1 MFPLALLNA
10 SSPSVDLN
18 LVLLMPFD
26 NNFTDSTGRHIP
38 TTYGS
43 PTISNSIYAEGG
55 GSLSLPSGTN
65 FVRCNGATVSD
76 DFIFLENFSIKC
88 KARFNTLSSFQCVF
102 FANTANDSAGYDG
115 SYKVFMLNVSTAG
128 IVEVRS
134 SGGGAVV
141 LSGGSVVINAWY
153 DFELKREGST
163 VSLVVND
170 VTVDTMTNSSQWG
183 QGQIYIGGSL
193 PTIHMDGY
201 IDSFEVYNV

>member
-10 SSPSVDLN
+10 ASPPVDPTN
-18 LVLLMPFD
+18 LVLLMHFNTD
-26 NNFTDSTGRHIP
+26 FSDSTGRHIP

-76 DFIFLENFSIKC
+76 DFIFLGNFSIKC
-88 KARFNTLSSFQCVF
+88 KARFNTLSTYQCVF
-102 FANTANDSAGYDG
+102 FANTANDSEGFDN
-115 SYKVFMLNVSTAG
+115 SYKVFMLVASTSG
-128 IVEVRS
+128 IVEVRPL
-134 SGGGAVV
+134 SGSVV

-183 QGQIYIGGSL
+183 KGQIYIGGNLS
-193 PTIHMDGY
+193 TIHMNGY

>member
-1 MFPLALLNA
+1 MMLINTYVFGRNFIFNA
-10 SSPSVDLN
+10 SFNTDFS
-18 LVLLMPFD
+18 
-26 NNFTDSTGRHIP
+26 DSTGRHIP

-43 PTISNSIYAEGG
+43 PIISNSIYAEGG
-55 GSLSLPSGTN
+55 GSLSLPGGTN

-88 KARFNTLSSFQCVF
+88 KARFNTLSSIQCVF
-102 FANTANDSAGYDG
+102 FANENDSAGYDG
-115 SYKVFMLNVSTAG
+115 SYKTFMLTVSTAG

-134 SGGGAVV
+134 LNGGGVV

-183 QGQIYIGGSL
+183 QGQIYIGGSM
-193 PTIHMDGY
+193 PTIHMAGY

>member
-1 MFPLALLNA
+1 MFPLALLN
-10 SSPSVDLN
+10 PSTPAVD
-18 LVLLMPFD
+18 LVLLMHFNTD
-26 NNFTDSTGRHIP
+26 FSDSTGRHIP

-76 DFIFLENFSIKC
+76 DFIFLGNFSIKC
-88 KARFNTLSSFQCVF
+88 KARFNTLSSLQCVF
-102 FANTANDSAGYDG
+102 FTTANDSAGFDS
-115 SYKVFMLNVSTAG
+115 SYKVFMLTVSTAG
-128 IVEVRS
+128 IVEVRPL
-134 SGGGAVV
+134 SGSVV

-183 QGQIYIGGSL
+183 KGQIYIGGNLASV
-193 PTIHMDGY
+193 HMNGY

>member
-10 SSPSVDLN
+10 SSPSVDPN
-18 LVLLMPFD
+18 LVLLMHFNTD
-26 NNFTDSTGRHIP
+26 FSDSTGRHIP

-55 GSLSLPSGTN
+55 GSLSLPGGTD

-76 DFIFLENFSIKC
+76 DFIFLGNFSIKC
-88 KARFNTLSSFQCVF
+88 KARFNTLSSLQCVF
-102 FANTANDSAGYDG
+102 YANTANNSAGLEG
-115 SYKVFMLNVSTAG
+115 SYKVFMLTVSTAG
-128 IVEVRS
+128 IVEVRPL
-134 SGGGAVV
+134 SGSVV

-170 VTVDTMTNSSQWG
+170 VTVDTMTNSYQWG
-183 QGQIYIGGSL
+183 KGQIYIGGS
-193 PTIHMDGY
+193 PATIPMDGY

>member
-10 SSPSVDLN
+10 ANSTSPV
-18 LVLLMPFD
+18 LVFNASFNTD
-26 NNFTDSTGRHIP
+26 FSDSTGRHTP

-43 PTISNSIYAEGG
+43 PIISNSIYAEGG
-55 GSLSLPSGTN
+55 GSLSLPGGTN

-76 DFIFLENFSIKC
+76 DFVFLENFSIKC
-88 KARFNTLSSFQCVF
+88 KARFNTLSSIQCVF
-102 FANTANDSAGYDG
+102 FANTANDSEGYDG
-115 SYKVFMLNVSTAG
+115 SYKTFMLTASTAG

-134 SGGGAVV
+134 SAGGVVV

-183 QGQIYIGGSL
+183 KGQIYIGGSM

>member
-1 MFPLALLNA
+1 MRVAGIPLGVGQTIANDSLK
-10 SSPSVDLN
+10 
-18 LVLLMPFD
+18 LLMHFD

-43 PTISNSIYAEGG
+43 PIISNSIYAEGG

-88 KARFNTLSSFQCVF
+88 KARFNTLSSLQCVF
-102 FANTANDSAGYDG
+102 SAATANDWEGGDG
-115 SYKVFMLNVSTAG
+115 SYKVFMLTASTAG

-134 SGGGAVV
+134 LAGGVV

-170 VTVDTMTNSSQWG
+170 VTVDTLTNSSQWG
-183 QGQIYIGGSL
+183 KGQIYIGGSRA
-193 PTIHMDGY
+193 TVHMAGY
-201 IDSFEVYNV
+201 IDSFEVYNG